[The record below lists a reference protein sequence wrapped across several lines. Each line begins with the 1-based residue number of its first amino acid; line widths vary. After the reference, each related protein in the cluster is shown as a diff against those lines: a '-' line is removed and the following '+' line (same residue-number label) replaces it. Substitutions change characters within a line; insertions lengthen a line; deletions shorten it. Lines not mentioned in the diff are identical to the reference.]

1 MNNLRTLGQAIPN
14 KRFLFRSAVAALV
27 VSLSLPLAGCY
38 LPDQFRSEVRI
49 NRAGDFAITYEGD
62 LVYAPLYAGLLQG
75 KVPTAEE
82 SAKSADAE
90 RDLKRDSGFQSVTPL
105 GKGRFS
111 VKYERQGRVGS
122 GGYFTF
128 IRRNADI
135 LSIKSTGGIMTV
147 KANAMSAADGQQV
160 MQLGLSMRGEF
171 RVTTDAAVIEHNAG
185 AVRNYGGYTIYIWEI
200 DNPLSPSPR
209 IVLQG
214 PAVSG

>member
-1 MNNLRTLGQAIPN
+1 LRVLGQTIA
-14 KRFLFRSAVAALV
+14 KKSFLFRSAVATLV
-27 VSLSLPLAGCY
+27 VSLSLALTGCY

-75 KVPTAEE
+75 KVPAAEE
-82 SAKSADAE
+82 SAKSEDAE

-111 VKYERQGRVGS
+111 VRYERQGRVGS

-185 AVRNYGGYTIYIWEI
+185 AVRSYGGYTIYIWEI